1 MENTQFKMNLDRDF
15 EAFWTDTIRLYFN
28 CETDVQRDRNVFTVT
43 DLQSGKKLVVIEVNE
58 DLLNNEKD
66 SDESKATTETTK
78 NQK

>member
-1 MENTQFKMNLDRDF
+1 MEKIQFKMNLDRDF

-28 CETDVQRDRNVFTVT
+28 CETDVQRDGNVFIVT
-43 DLQSGKKLVVIEVNE
+43 DLQSEKKLAVIEVNE
-58 DLLNNEKD
+58 DLLNKEKD

>member
-1 MENTQFKMNLDRDF
+1 MEKIQFKMNLGRDF
-15 EAFWTDTIRLYFN
+15 ETFTDTIRLYFN
-28 CETDVQRDRNVFTVT
+28 CETDVKRDGNVFTVT

-66 SDESKATTETTK
+66 SFESEATTETTK